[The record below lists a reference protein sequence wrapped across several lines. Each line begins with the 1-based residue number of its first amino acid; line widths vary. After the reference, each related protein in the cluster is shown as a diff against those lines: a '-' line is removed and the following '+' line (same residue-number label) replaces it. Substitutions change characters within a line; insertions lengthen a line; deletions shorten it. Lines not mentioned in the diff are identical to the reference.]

1 MTVNYSDADYA
12 AEASRVRTGTCPVDA
27 EWNAARADHEAAVCA
42 LEAAPE
48 AAVPQPVREAV
59 DALGSLLA
67 IWDGYGEDA

>member
-1 MTVNYSDADYA
+1 MAETTNANYA

-27 EWNAARADHEAAVCA
+27 EWDAARSDHENAVRA
-42 LEAAPE
+42 LEATPQ

-59 DALGSLLA
+59 DALGNLLA